1 MNKIEEKAK
10 SIPVHWNGHCS
21 ALEWPM
27 NPCSF
32 LWIFCQPFSE
42 IYRVSR
48 QSPLCTGRCDKTG
61 LLQAGRGCA
70 AGASRRGANQSD
82 GDSTGANN
90 RVCFQFIGASS
101 PNELRQ
107 TKSSGSRSE

>member
-10 SIPVHWNGHCS
+10 SIPVYWNGHCS

-27 NPCSF
+27 NPCPF

-48 QSPLCTGRCDKTG
+48 QSPLYTGRCDKTG

-70 AGASRRGANQSD
+70 VARLA
-82 GDSTGANN
+82 
-90 RVCFQFIGASS
+90 VEQFKATATVPEQTIAFVFNS
-101 PNELRQ
+101 LRH
-107 TKSSGSRSE
+107 RAPMN

>member
-1 MNKIEEKAK
+1 MSKEMNKIEEKAK

-42 IYRVSR
+42 IYIQYDMSKF
-48 QSPLCTGRCDKTG
+48 DK
-61 LLQAGRGCA
+61 
-70 AGASRRGANQSD
+70 
-82 GDSTGANN
+82 
-90 RVCFQFIGASS
+90 
-101 PNELRQ
+101 
-107 TKSSGSRSE
+107 